1 MPHGARGRPVSWVAV
16 CWIVAS
22 AVAAGLGLVLGPIW
36 WLVAGGLIS
45 FVLGGLFALT
55 INIFEDYS

>member
-1 MPHGARGRPVSWVAV
+1 MSWVAV
-16 CWIVAS
+16 CWILAS
-22 AVAAGLGLVLGPIW
+22 AVAAGLGLVLGPVW

-45 FVLGGLFALT
+45 FVLAGVFAVT